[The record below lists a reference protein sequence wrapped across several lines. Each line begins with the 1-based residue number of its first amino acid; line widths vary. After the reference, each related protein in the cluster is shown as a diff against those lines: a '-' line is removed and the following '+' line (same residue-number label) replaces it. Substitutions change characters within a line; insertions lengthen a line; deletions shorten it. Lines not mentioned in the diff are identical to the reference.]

1 MPTISES
8 LSEVNIEDENFV
20 GTVAFRSESRSLPDG
35 SKIALGIDDGRWVLI
50 WQKAKSREI
59 ICFEYNSRDRKL
71 LVDKKFGGS
80 EELDQMN
87 RLVSYFFENADVD
100 DLVTILPPKVF
111 I

>member
-1 MPTISES
+1 MSTIRES
-8 LSEVNIEDENFV
+8 LAEVNIEDESFV
-20 GTVAFRSESRSLPDG
+20 GTVAFRSESQSLPDG

-50 WQKAKSREI
+50 WQKPGSREI

-71 LVDKKFGGS
+71 LVDKKLGGS
-80 EELDQMN
+80 EELEQMN
-87 RLVSYFFENADVD
+87 RLVSYFFENADID